1 VVVTAVLIFILTR
14 PSDPGTGSPSPTT
27 PSVSAISTQATE
39 VAPFS
44 TGTTAIT
51 GTEAT
56 LTDPIGF
63 VQSYYGQLPGNT
75 DAAWALL
82 GSTAQSQ
89 SGGRG
94 AFDAFYAGM
103 SRVWAED
110 LRVSGNTVTATIVFT
125 QKTGSVSRGATSS
138 SSAQRMAP
146 GHRVDRALRSGPQP
160 RTDGVI
166 LCTAYGPREAGY
178 SSARAPAA
186 LLR

>member
-1 VVVTAVLIFILTR
+1 MVVTAVLIFILTR

-110 LRVSGNTVTATIVFT
+110 LRVRACP
-125 QKTGSVSRGATSS
+125 ADLD
-138 SSAQRMAP
+138 QRM
-146 GHRVDRALRSGPQP
+146 R
-160 RTDGVI
+160 
-166 LCTAYGPREAGY
+166 
-178 SSARAPAA
+178 
-186 LLR
+186 